1 MPPSPPPSPPPP
13 RSPSPSPPRPSPS
26 PVDAAALAALRE
38 EYGDRGIDPATL
50 PDSPLVAFDAWLADA
65 LAAGLP
71 EPNAMTLATLGE
83 AGPEARVVLLK
94 ARDERGFV
102 FYTNYE
108 SQKARELAREP
119 ACALVFDWLGAMRQ
133 VRVRGRAERVSREES
148 AEYFRTRPR
157 QSQLGAWASR
167 QSAVLASREALEAK
181 MAEVTARFEGADV
194 PLPDWW
200 GGFRVVPAQVELWQ
214 GRASRLHDRVRYTRR
229 DDGGWSR
236 VRLSP

>member
-1 MPPSPPPSPPPP
+1 M
-13 RSPSPSPPRPSPS
+13 
-26 PVDAAALAALRE
+26 DAAALAALRE

-50 PDSPLVAFDAWLADA
+50 PDSPLVAFDAWLAEA

-94 ARDERGFV
+94 ARDEKGFV

-108 SQKARELAREP
+108 SQKARELGREP

-157 QSQLGAWASR
+157 ASQLGAWASR

-181 MAEVTARFEGADV
+181 MAEVTARFEGAEV

-200 GGFRVVPAQVELWQ
+200 GGFRVVPSRVELWQ
-214 GRASRLHDRVRYTRR
+214 GRASRLHDRVRYTRAE
-229 DDGGWSR
+229 DGGWSR

>member
-1 MPPSPPPSPPPP
+1 M
-13 RSPSPSPPRPSPS
+13 
-26 PVDAAALAALRE
+26 DAAALAALRE

-157 QSQLGAWASR
+157 ASQLGAWASR
-167 QSAVLASREALEAK
+167 QSAVLASRAPLEAK
-181 MAEVTARFEGADV
+181 MAEVTARFEGAEV

-214 GRASRLHDRVRYTRR
+214 GRASRLHDRVRYTRG
-229 DDGGWSR
+229 DDGAWSR

>member
-1 MPPSPPPSPPPP
+1 MPPSSRP
-13 RSPSPSPPRPSPS
+13 SPSPSPSPS
-26 PVDAAALAALRE
+26 TPSSTRVDPVALAALRE
-38 EYGDRGIDPATL
+38 EYGDHGIDPATL
-50 PDSPLVAFDAWLADA
+50 PECPLVAFDVWLGEA

-83 AGPEARVVLLK
+83 AGPEARIVLLK

-102 FYTNYE
+102 FYTSYE
-108 SQKARELAREP
+108 SGKARELARDP

-148 AEYFRTRPR
+148 GEYFRTRPR

-167 QSAVLASREALEAK
+167 QSAVLASRDELEAK
-181 MAEVTARFEGADV
+181 MAEVTARFEGGPV
-194 PLPDWW
+194 PLPDGW
-200 GGFRVVPAQVELWQ
+200 GGFRVVPTQVELWQ
-214 GRASRLHDRVRYTRR
+214 GRASRLHDRVRYTRGP
-229 DDGGWSR
+229 DGAWTR